1 MTGWPRTRALALL
14 VPVALGVL
22 AGPAHAAPDD
32 PVPSRT
38 LFTIEDDEVFESS
51 GLADT
56 GRVVYT
62 INDSGDDAVVYG
74 LDPRERREPVG
85 PAVAGQG
92 PRRGVHGA
100 AEG

>member
-14 VPVALGVL
+14 APLVLGGSAAL

-51 GLADT
+51 GLVDT

-74 LDPRERREPVG
+74 IDPRSGRPVSRTTSTSSTES
-85 PAVAGQG
+85 A
-92 PRRGVHGA
+92 
-100 AEG
+100 